1 MTEKLLG
8 SIEAGGTKFVCG
20 VGTDD
25 LTIVER
31 VSFPT
36 TTPEETMKKVI
47 EFFQQYPLKA
57 IGIGSFGPIDIH
69 VDSPTYGYITST
81 PKLAWRNFDL
91 LGTMKQHFDVPM
103 AWTTDVNAADMVSML
118 LEMGNIHLVVYI
130 IQLELVLALERFKT
144 VSLLKALAT
153 QKWGMR

>member
-1 MTEKLLG
+1 M
-8 SIEAGGTKFVCG
+8 
-20 VGTDD
+20 
-25 LTIVER
+25 TIVER
-31 VSFPT
+31 VSFSHNNPRRNN
-36 TTPEETMKKVI
+36 EKVI

-103 AWTTDVNAADMVSML
+103 AWTTDECCGYGEYVA
-118 LEMGNIHLVVYI
+118 GNGQHTSSCVYYTI
-130 IQLELVLALERFKT
+130 ELVLALERFKT